1 MGKTSASVK
10 DRYNAKAYDQIGLR
24 VKKGGKQLI
33 DEYAKSNG
41 MSVNGFI
48 NSLIADKIDNFKL

>member
-1 MGKTSASVK
+1 MAKTSASVK
-10 DRYNAKAYDQIGLR
+10 DRYNAKVYEQIPIR
-24 VKKGGKQLI
+24 VKKGNKKLI
-33 DEYAKSNG
+33 EEYTKANG